1 MATAENMKLGYA
13 GDSHTAGICPPNT
26 STLQTTLRITDFAKH
41 NTLKRIITHNPHLNA
56 LLLLFGS
63 NDLDSDLRHNK
74 HYIDNIIRAFQTSA
88 RDAYEFGVYPFFVEI
103 PPRTQFRAD
112 NLAVVEYNA
121 LRKSVNDY
129 LKHTLKQ
136 WLRYEAV
143 IKTDDIACLQGDGVH
158 LTTESYRQISIRC
171 IQHINNTINTA
182 TDTNNNANE
191 AEVTDNTPDTKSESS
206 DITDYPEEDIDHQ
219 AEAHE
224 TVEEHTV
231 HHTEAYKNPTPKHP
245 TPHMHTDNTEEHKQH
260 SCMTQ
265 AETLAE
271 FDGEVEIVEEEI
283 TLQNITQ
290 RLKRIRLTDDD
301 ECYIAKYRTVGTQAT
316 PRTTSTDTQ
325 TDNTN

>member
-1 MATAENMKLGYA
+1 M
-13 GDSHTAGICPPNT
+13 
-26 STLQTTLRITDFAKH
+26 
-41 NTLKRIITHNPHLNA
+41 
-56 LLLLFGS
+56 
-63 NDLDSDLRHNK
+63 
-74 HYIDNIIRAFQTSA
+74 
-88 RDAYEFGVYPFFVEI
+88 
-103 PPRTQFRAD
+103 
-112 NLAVVEYNA
+112 
-121 LRKSVNDY
+121 
-129 LKHTLKQ
+129 
-136 WLRYEAV
+136 RYEAV